1 MLFFFLLKT
10 HGSFRAEIEMTTEYF
25 VKKIQQLSM
34 FATLHRVPLCIYRT
48 FGFTLQQVLVIAF
61 YMRVDRLVCF
71 FFLRLCTYQTKSMP
85 PIALTRLVARNK
97 RSRCHICNVFLRFL
111 LSSAEMAK

>member
-1 MLFFFLLKT
+1 
-10 HGSFRAEIEMTTEYF
+10 MTIEYF

-71 FFLRLCTYQTKSMP
+71 FFFDCAHIRQK
-85 PIALTRLVARNK
+85 A
-97 RSRCHICNVFLRFL
+97 CHL
-111 LSSAEMAK
+111 LH